1 MSAPAAIE
9 MSDDERAIRHLV
21 AQWMDATIAGDNEAV
36 LRMVHDDVVFLAP
49 GQPAMRGKAA
59 FAALQ
64 SSLSAMRIDGKADVQ
79 DVRVSGD
86 LAYVWNHLRVTITPR
101 TGGAR
106 LTREGPALSVLVKRE
121 GRWMILRDANMLTV
135 IDH

>member
-1 MSAPAAIE
+1 MSAPAASE

-21 AQWMDATIAGDNEAV
+21 AQWMDATVAGDNEAV
-36 LRMVHDDVVFLAP
+36 LRMVDDDVVFLTP
-49 GQPAMRGKAA
+49 GHPPIRGKAA
-59 FAALQ
+59 FAAQQ

-86 LAYVWNHLRVTITPR
+86 LAYVWNYLRVTITPR
-101 TGGAR
+101 AGGASH
-106 LTREGPALSVLVKRE
+106 TREGPALSVLVKRD

-135 IDH
+135 IDC